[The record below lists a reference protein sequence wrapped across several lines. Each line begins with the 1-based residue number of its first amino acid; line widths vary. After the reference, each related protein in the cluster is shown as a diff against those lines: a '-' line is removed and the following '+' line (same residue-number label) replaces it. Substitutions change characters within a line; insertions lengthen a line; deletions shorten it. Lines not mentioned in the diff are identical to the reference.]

1 MDKRIDAER
10 LLRAMGDVDD
20 KFIEEAMVDTSAR
33 KAVVT
38 PLRRYSGVIAA
49 VAAALL
55 LIVGGS
61 VLMKYMNSS
70 RSTEAES
77 ADDSQTVAA
86 YDRDM
91 SIIRSNTA
99 SEEMA
104 ADSYCYDVEV
114 PGAAVETYSAAVA
127 GGELTEGDLYLSDS
141 TTYDNLQLVYMS
153 LEDLNDALTF
163 DFDVP
168 ETVGESVSCLYLNR
182 VYESGS
188 NIAEVQYLDEDG
200 NVICTIRK
208 AQGSRNISGCE
219 ECYSVEQRVEVD
231 GVGTVILSGNNRGFE
246 VAFWTNGGYTFSVTT
261 ENPISEEAMLEIV
274 SQVS

>member
-1 MDKRIDAER
+1 MDKKIDAER
-10 LLRAMGDVDD
+10 LLRALGDVDD
-20 KFIEEAMVDTSAR
+20 KYIEEAMVDTSAR
-33 KAVVT
+33 KAAVT
-38 PLRRYSGVIAA
+38 PLRRYSGIIAA

-77 ADDSQTVAA
+77 AHENATVAA
-86 YDRDM
+86 DTQNVSM
-91 SIIRSNTA
+91 VRSNTA
-99 SEEMA
+99 NEEMS
-104 ADSYCYDVEV
+104 ADSYYYDGEV
-114 PGAAVETYSAAVA
+114 PGAAQETCSAIS
-127 GGELTEGDLYLSDS
+127 GGELLEDDIFARDS
-141 TTYDNLQLVYMS
+141 ATYDNLQIVYMS
-153 LEDLNDALTF
+153 LEDLNDVLTF

-168 ETVGESVSCLYLNR
+168 VTVGESVSCLYLNH

-219 ECYSVEQRVEVD
+219 ECYSVEQRVDVD